1 MRFKNHDNYFLDTK
15 TGLKWALATT
25 GIRTWDEAVKALPG
39 FRLPTMQ
46 ELFALVDFTTNHPA
60 THLPQMLPSYYWSAT
75 SYAILDNCAWGIYFD
90 RGDTGRNYKSS
101 RFYVRY
107 VKED

>member
-1 MRFKNHDNYFLDTK
+1 MRFEERKDHYFDTR

-25 GIRTWDEAVKALPG
+25 GIRTWDEAMHPPQG

-46 ELFALVDFTTNHPA
+46 ELFTLVDFTANHPA

-75 SYAILDNCAWGIYFD
+75 SYAIFDNCAWGIYFD
-90 RGDTGRNYKSS
+90 RGDTGSNYKSS
-101 RFYVRY
+101 RCYVRY